1 MRAIVVKTALKG
13 LMNEH
18 RDGMCGV
25 EGKNI
30 LDAFWTKLDL

>member
-13 LMNEH
+13 LMNEN

-25 EGKNI
+25 
-30 LDAFWTKLDL
+30 DAFWTKLDL